1 MEKQGDRRPRDQV
14 RGKVSRDMREEARE
28 ARDSTGC
35 QKWVVR
41 GRGEGEKERAVNVSQ
56 LEAWCAYL
64 PVILHVVAQADE
76 AGLEFLRPQCP
87 AMVLPGGHRR
97 QAYRGDAETRPRKW
111 ERGQATCS
119 GQGRKTHGEGKHT
132 VRGDVDKVVARD

>member
-1 MEKQGDRRPRDQV
+1 
-14 RGKVSRDMREEARE
+14 MREEARE
-28 ARDSTGC
+28 PGDSTEWQGSSE
-35 QKWVVR
+35 R
-41 GRGEGEKERAVNVSQ
+41 EGRKEKRAVNAS
-56 LEAWCAYL
+56 LLGLWCAYL

-119 GQGRKTHGEGKHT
+119 GQGRRTHGKGNTQLE
-132 VRGDVDKVVARD
+132 VM